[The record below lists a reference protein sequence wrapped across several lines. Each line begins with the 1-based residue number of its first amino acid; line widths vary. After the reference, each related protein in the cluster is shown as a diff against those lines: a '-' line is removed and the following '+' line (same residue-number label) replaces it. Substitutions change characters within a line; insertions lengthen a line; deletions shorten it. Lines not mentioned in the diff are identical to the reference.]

1 MIWFP
6 SDFQIKS
13 SIYHHVTQLHLSS
26 AEFDFLPLFYFK
38 FLAQYFHPSHSDYFW
53 NLFFTFHF
61 FAPILSGTRC
71 LFVVEVWTCR
81 MSWCS
86 CQDMTAE
93 AFPPGPG
100 LSPDQT
106 CEAGLKPC
114 NVNAPRW
121 SWLRAGWA
129 RPLSSA
135 CPWAEKT
142 RADKIVPTLKWEVWI
157 WLRLRGF
164 CSSYMSQNI
173 LSALKKWLLNN
184 FSLAS

>member
-1 MIWFP
+1 MSRSLTSVRLNLISCRYF
-6 SDFQIKS
+6 I
-13 SIYHHVTQLHLSS
+13 
-26 AEFDFLPLFYFK
+26 LFYFK
-38 FLAQYFHPSHSDYFW
+38 FIAQYFLSSHSDYFW
-53 NLFFTFHF
+53 NLFFMFHF
-61 FAPILSGTRC
+61 FWLVLDVYS
-71 LFVVEVWTCR
+71 
-81 MSWCS
+81 SWRFEPAEWVGAAVR
-86 CQDMTAE
+86 TAE
-93 AFPPGPG
+93 AFPPGPGPG

-157 WLRLRGF
+157 LLRLRGF